1 MSGPTILEL
10 DLDLDAYAGPF
21 DLLLALVLREEID
34 LVEVPVA
41 EIVIEYIERLAEVEE
56 LDLEAVSEFLLLV
69 AALCEVKARR
79 LLGEGDSD
87 IEEQGPEEAAAEL
100 AARLAEYQR
109 FRAAA
114 GWLGARRDEL
124 GRRFFRTVRAPLAP
138 RPLPADLPEEQPVR
152 ARRGDR
158 SPARAAAAPRH
169 LRRPRAQRA
178 GRPVPASASASSC
191 ARGATFVFDEQ
202 VEGLVARGAGG
213 RVPRTARAVQ
223 ARRAAC
229 RPGRGVRPDPGRA
242 DRRPARRS
250 AGGGRARAGRRVS
263 GELTH
268 VVEALLFVS
277 GEPLTIAE
285 LAAAAEAPPERVER
299 ALDALAERH
308 AEGRSG
314 VVLERVARG
323 YGFRAA
329 ATTADAC
336 ARLLQRAPDR
346 ALSPAALE
354 TLAVIA
360 YLQPVGRPEITR
372 IRGVSA
378 DAAVAG
384 LLERGLIEEAGRT
397 DERGGAVLYRTTT
410 VFDRVFGLEEGVD
423 ELPPLPDLD
432 EVDVDE
438 LRERL
443 HAVAAERTG

>member
-1 MSGPTILEL
+1 M
-10 DLDLDAYAGPF
+10 
-21 DLLLALVLREEID
+21 
-34 LVEVPVA
+34 
-41 EIVIEYIERLAEVEE
+41 
-56 LDLEAVSEFLLLV
+56 
-69 AALCEVKARR
+69 
-79 LLGEGDSD
+79 
-87 IEEQGPEEAAAEL
+87 
-100 AARLAEYQR
+100 
-109 FRAAA
+109 
-114 GWLGARRDEL
+114 
-124 GRRFFRTVRAPLAP
+124 
-138 RPLPADLPEEQPVR
+138 
-152 ARRGDR
+152 
-158 SPARAAAAPRH
+158 
-169 LRRPRAQRA
+169 
-178 GRPVPASASASSC
+178 
-191 ARGATFVFDEQ
+191 
-202 VEGLVARGAGG
+202 
-213 RVPRTARAVQ
+213 
-223 ARRAAC
+223 
-229 RPGRGVRPDPGRA
+229 
-242 DRRPARRS
+242 
-250 AGGGRARAGRRVS
+250 S

-277 GEPLTIAE
+277 GEPLTIAD
-285 LAAAAEAPPERVER
+285 LATAAEAPPERVER

-410 VFDRVFGLEEGVD
+410 VFDRVFALERGVD
-423 ELPPLPDLD
+423 ELPPLPDLAD
-432 EVDVDE
+432 GDVEE

-443 HAVAAERTG
+443 HAVAAERSG

>member
-1 MSGPTILEL
+1 M
-10 DLDLDAYAGPF
+10 
-21 DLLLALVLREEID
+21 
-34 LVEVPVA
+34 
-41 EIVIEYIERLAEVEE
+41 
-56 LDLEAVSEFLLLV
+56 
-69 AALCEVKARR
+69 
-79 LLGEGDSD
+79 
-87 IEEQGPEEAAAEL
+87 
-100 AARLAEYQR
+100 
-109 FRAAA
+109 
-114 GWLGARRDEL
+114 
-124 GRRFFRTVRAPLAP
+124 
-138 RPLPADLPEEQPVR
+138 
-152 ARRGDR
+152 
-158 SPARAAAAPRH
+158 
-169 LRRPRAQRA
+169 
-178 GRPVPASASASSC
+178 
-191 ARGATFVFDEQ
+191 FDEQ
-202 VEGLVARGAGG
+202 VEGLSREEQAAAFLALLELYKRGELRAGQAEAFGPIRVARTVGLLAAAAGG
-213 RVPRTARAVQ
+213 
-223 ARRAAC
+223 
-229 RPGRGVRPDPGRA
+229 
-242 DRRPARRS
+242 S
-250 AGGGRARAGRRVS
+250 RARAGRRMS

-277 GEPLTIAE
+277 GEPLTVAE
-285 LAAAAEAPPERVER
+285 LATAAEAPPERVER

-410 VFDRVFGLEEGVD
+410 VFDRVFALEAGVD

-432 EVDVDE
+432 EGDVDE

-443 HAVAAERTG
+443 HAVAAERSG